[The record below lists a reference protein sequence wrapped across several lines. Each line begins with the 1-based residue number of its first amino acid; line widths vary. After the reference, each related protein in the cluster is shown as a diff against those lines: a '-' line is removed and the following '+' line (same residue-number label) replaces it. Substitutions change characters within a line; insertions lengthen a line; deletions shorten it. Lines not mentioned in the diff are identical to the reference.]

1 MNPPK
6 LSPRSAPIRILVVDD
21 HLGTATTLARAIS
34 QIGPGLEVIPA
45 ISGPDALERVKHAA
59 ADILITDMIMPEMTG
74 LQLIEKLQ
82 NNPAGRP
89 TFAYIITAYDVP
101 GLRLTARHLNVTE
114 VFTKP
119 VNPERICQIMVST
132 IEKINQAKP
141 VDIKVLASP
150 KQFTIL
156 IADDQP
162 DNLTLLTR
170 YLEGEGYNYIK
181 ARDGLEALEKVRG
194 ERPDLV
200 LLDVNMPNKDGF
212 TVLEEIRAD
221 PAIQH
226 IPVIMLT
233 AAKPDA
239 ISVQFGLNLGADD
252 YITKPFD
259 HRELLARIRTKLRVK
274 QGEDEIRKLAEQTIL
289 RQNRLLTAAAE
300 IASAATSTLDLNKLL
315 IASAELIQEKF
326 GYYHTSVFLV
336 ELGSNTAVLRAS
348 AGQGGN
354 RLPIDQ
360 HQLCIG
366 SKSLVGTAT
375 ATRQPVVVMDVMNH
389 PAHLKN
395 PLLPDTQS
403 EAAIPMLIGDLIIGA
418 LDVQSTVKNAFSDWD
433 ITILTTIAN
442 QLAIAVQNARLYA
455 SVQQEVLERRH
466 AEQELQLAKEAL
478 EVLVDAR
485 TAELRKANEQL
496 NIELSAREKSEALFR
511 TLFELS
517 PDAVL
522 LIDPHDP
529 NDSWPIID
537 GNAAACLMNGY
548 SRSELIGQSIDILN
562 LNPGTQAERIAYIK
576 KLREAD
582 VFRHEFYHRR
592 KNGDVFPVEVSSTL
606 IMVGERELV
615 MGIDRDISER
625 KQAQAELEQSIS
637 TLHATLEA
645 TADGILVV
653 DRQRKIVNFN
663 RRFTE
668 MWHIPDDIMRTRDN
682 KRVLAF
688 VLDQLADPDAFMSR
702 VDELYSQLD
711 VESFDTLLF
720 KDGRVFERYSR
731 PQLVAGEKVGRVW
744 SFRDITERK
753 HAEDALAKEQYLL
766 HALLTTVPDY
776 IYFKDTEGRFIR
788 TSTSHAKAFGLSDP
802 AQVLGKTDFDFF
814 TEEHASQ
821 AYEDEQQIMRTGQP
835 LIKEEKETWPDRPD
849 TWVLAAKMPL
859 RDQQGNIIG
868 TVGISK
874 DISERKRMEDQLVYT
889 ALHDPLTNLPNRVLF
904 MDRLSHVIERA
915 KRHRDHQF
923 AVLYLDLDRFKV
935 VNDSLG
941 HNIGDL
947 LLMES
952 ARRLSACLRSQDTV
966 ARLGGDEFVILLE
979 DIQDPKDIKRIADR
993 IQHDMALPSDLE
1005 GHKVFVSVSLGI
1017 VLSDVSYEKADDIL
1031 RDADIAMYRA
1041 KGQGRGRYEMFDTA
1055 MLARAMTRL
1064 EMESDLRRAIENQ
1077 EFIVH
1082 YQPIVELGNRRIA
1095 GFEALVRWQHPTR
1108 GLVSPGEF
1116 IPMAEET
1123 GLIVPI
1129 GYWVLQE
1136 ACKQMREW
1144 QIQFPAEPPLTI
1156 SVNLSA
1162 KQCAQTDLVQKVS
1175 GILEE
1180 TGLDAS
1186 DLKLELTESMIVE
1199 DAKSTSAMLSELR
1212 ALGVQVQI
1220 DDFGT
1225 GYSSLG
1231 YLQRLP
1237 IDTLKIDR
1245 TFVSRIGKD
1254 GNGIEIVRTILALAH
1269 DLGMKVVAE
1278 GIETDEQLSKLKSME
1293 CEYGQGY
1300 LFTKPIDSQ
1309 LASSLLSKSLAEIKE
1324 D

>member
-1 MNPPK
+1 MNQ
-6 LSPRSAPIRILVVDD
+6 STISHRSTPIRILVVDD

-34 QIGPGLEVIPA
+34 QIGSGLEVIPA
-45 ISGPDALERVKHAA
+45 TSGQEALDRVRHAA

-89 TFAYIITAYDVP
+89 TFSFVITAYDVP

-114 VFTKP
+114 VFNKP
-119 VNPERICQIMVST
+119 INPQRICQIIVET
-132 IEKINQAKP
+132 IEKINQAQPTLSKEIVARKP
-141 VDIKVLASP
+141 S
-150 KQFTIL
+150 TIL

-162 DNLTLLTR
+162 DNLLLLTR
-170 YLEGEGYNYIK
+170 YLESEGYNYLK
-181 ARDGLEALEKVRG
+181 AKDGVETLEKVRG
-194 ERPDLV
+194 ELPDLV

-221 PAIQH
+221 PSICH
-226 IPVIMLT
+226 IPVIILT
-233 AAKPDA
+233 AARLDS
-239 ISVQFGLNLGADD
+239 IEVQFGLNLGADD

-259 HRELLARIRTKLRVK
+259 RRELLARIRTKLRVK
-274 QGEDEIRKLAEQTIL
+274 ESEDEIRQLTEQTIL

-300 IASAATSTLDLNKLL
+300 IASAATSTLNLDKLL
-315 IASAELIQEKF
+315 VASAELIQEKF
-326 GYYHTSVFLV
+326 GFYHVSVFLIDP
-336 ELGSNTAVLRAS
+336 GSDVAILCAA
-348 AGQGGN
+348 AGRGGN
-354 RLPIDQ
+354 RLPINQ
-360 HQLCIG
+360 HQLAIG

-375 ATRQPVVVMDVMNH
+375 ATRQPVVVMDVNNH

-395 PLLPDTQS
+395 PQLPDTRS
-403 EAAIPMLIGDLIIGA
+403 EAVIPMLIGDRILGA
-418 LDVQSTVKNAFSDWD
+418 LDVQCSSTNAFSDWD
-433 ITILTTIAN
+433 ITILGTIAN
-442 QLAIAVQNARLYA
+442 QLAIAMQNARLFT
-455 SVQQEVLERRH
+455 SVQEEVVERRR
-466 AEQELQLAKEAL
+466 AEQELQAAKETL
-478 EVLVDAR
+478 EVQVDAR
-485 TAELRKANEQL
+485 TAELRQANGLLQV
-496 NIELSAREKSEALFR
+496 EL
-511 TLFELS
+511 
-517 PDAVL
+517 
-522 LIDPHDP
+522 
-529 NDSWPIID
+529 
-537 GNAAACLMNGY
+537 
-548 SRSELIGQSIDILN
+548 
-562 LNPGTQAERIAYIK
+562 AERKRA
-576 KLREAD
+576 
-582 VFRHEFYHRR
+582 
-592 KNGDVFPVEVSSTL
+592 EV
-606 IMVGERELV
+606 
-615 MGIDRDISER
+615 
-625 KQAQAELEQSIS
+625 KLEQTVS

-653 DRQRKIVNFN
+653 DKQDNIVNFN
-663 RRFTE
+663 CRFTE
-668 MWHIPDDIMRTRDN
+668 MWNIPDAIMESRDDN
-682 KRVLAF
+682 QALAF
-688 VLDQLADPDAFMSR
+688 VLDQLIDPKPFIAKIQ
-702 VDELYSQLD
+702 ELRGQLEA
-711 VESFDTLLF
+711 ESFDTLLF

-731 PQLVAGEKVGRVW
+731 PQLVAGQNVGRVW

-753 HAEDALAKEQYLL
+753 HAEEALAKEQYLL

-776 IYFKDTEGRFIR
+776 VYFKDTEGRFIR
-788 TSTSHAKAFGLSDP
+788 TSTSHAKAFGLNDP
-802 AQVLGKTDFDFF
+802 MQVIGKTDFDFF
-814 TEEHASQ
+814 TEEHARQ
-821 AYEDEQQIMRTGQP
+821 AYEDEQELMRTGHP

-889 ALHDPLTNLPNRVLF
+889 ALHDPLTSLPNRVLF
-904 MDRLSHVIERA
+904 MDRLSHVIERV

-947 LLMES
+947 LLIES
-952 ARRLSACLRSQDTV
+952 ARRLGASLRGQDTV

-979 DIQDPKDIKRIADR
+979 DIQDPKDVKRIADR
-993 IQHDMALPSDLE
+993 IQHDLALPFDLE

-1017 VLSDVSYEKADDIL
+1017 VLSNASYEKADDIV

-1041 KGQGRGRYEMFDTA
+1041 KGQGRGRYEMFDAA

-1064 EMESDLRRAIENQ
+1064 EMESDLRKAIEEQ

-1082 YQPIVELGNRRIA
+1082 YQPIIELGSRRIA

-1136 ACKQMREW
+1136 ACQQMREW
-1144 QIQFPAEPPLTI
+1144 QIQFPADPPLTI

-1175 GILEE
+1175 GLLEE

-1186 DLKLELTESMIVE
+1186 NLKLELTESMIVE
-1199 DAKSTSAMLSELR
+1199 DTVSTAAMLSELR

-1245 TFVSRIGKD
+1245 TFVSRLGND
-1254 GNGIEIVRTILALAH
+1254 GNGSEIVRTILALAH
-1269 DLGMKVVAE
+1269 DMGMKVVAE
-1278 GIETDEQLSKLKSME
+1278 GIETDEQLSKLKSMA

-1300 LFTKPIDSQ
+1300 LFTKPINSQ
-1309 LASSLLSKSLAEIKE
+1309 MASSLLAKSLAEIKE
-1324 D
+1324 N